1 MQQREQF
8 LQEITNG
15 YTFKGDSILLGSAML
30 NGEVIKEAA
39 VRLPLRTLN
48 RHGLISGATG
58 TGKTKT
64 LQVLAEAM
72 SNASIPVLLMDIK
85 GDLSGIAA
93 AGASNAKIEERTAM
107 LGITYT
113 PSAFPV
119 ELLSLSNEPGVKLKA
134 TVTEFGP
141 VLLAKVLDLNSTQES
156 ILSMLFK
163 YCDDHQMPLLDLQ
176 DLQKTLQW
184 AANEGKNELKDAYG
198 AISPASI
205 GTIMRKVIELQQQGA
220 DNIFGEPSFEVDDLM
235 RISNDGKGIINILR
249 VTDIQ
254 DKPKLFSTF
263 MLQLLAELYATL
275 PEEGDLDQPKLVMFI
290 DEAHLIFSNA
300 NPVLINQLET
310 IIKLI
315 RSKGVGIYFVTQNP
329 VDIAPAVLSQLGLKI
344 QHSLRA
350 FTANDRKAIKQTAEN
365 YPLSNY
371 YKTEDLITQLGTGEA
386 LITLLNEKGIPTPL
400 AATML
405 CPPQS
410 RMDILTQQEI
420 DVLVKQSGLTTKY
433 NRIVDTK
440 SAYEI
445 LEEKLKTAK
454 ELEPEVKTKRQQEE
468 EKSVLEQLGDNSV
481 VKSMMRTAGNM
492 IVRSLLGSLGV
503 STSTRRKKKSSW
515 F

>member
-30 NGEVIKEAA
+30 DGEVIKEAA

-113 PSAFPV
+113 PAGFPV

-365 YPLSNY
+365 YPLSSY

-420 DVLVKQSGLTTKY
+420 DALVKQSGLTTKY
-433 NRIVDTK
+433 NRTVDTK

-468 EKSVLEQLGDNSV
+468 EKSVIEQLGDNSV

-503 STSTRRKKKSSW
+503 STSTRKKKKSSW